1 MRPESSYFITP
12 AEFLDAKHR
21 SVKGQR
27 FMVESICGFYNQTIR
42 VTVDSTAGQ
51 VTNELSQQSTF
62 ARTRQP
68 KTENVILLIGGCQNI
83 LRFVAD
89 YEMPTLC
96 RLRGSI
102 RNQGNRLKLQTT
114 HLANVWSA
122 STETAIQGIPYAWW
136 HCLYSR
142 WYITKGI
149 SYLFK

>member
-42 VTVDSTAGQ
+42 VTIDCTAGQ

-62 ARTRQP
+62 ARTRQT

-96 RLRGSI
+96 RLKKVLQIKVTGSNY
-102 RNQGNRLKLQTT
+102 RPLTLQMFDLQAPKLQFRAFRTPDDI
-114 HLANVWSA
+114 V
-122 STETAIQGIPYAWW
+122 
-136 HCLYSR
+136 
-142 WYITKGI
+142 YIHGDI
-149 SYLFK
+149 SQRA